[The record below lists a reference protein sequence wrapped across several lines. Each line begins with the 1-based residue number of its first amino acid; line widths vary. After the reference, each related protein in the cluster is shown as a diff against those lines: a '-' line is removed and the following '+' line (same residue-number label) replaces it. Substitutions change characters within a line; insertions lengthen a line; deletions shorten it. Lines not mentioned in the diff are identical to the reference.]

1 MPLRLTL
8 PTLAACALLTAFA
21 AVPQPARAGFDAAEA
36 RSVAAAINK
45 DRRLGHMLRQCPA
58 DVFGK
63 RQATARVSRAATG
76 SKASCEANPAACFRA
91 CIQAADGDACLRL
104 AHTFQGHD
112 EVVRPLHAETL
123 FTLACASGEG
133 SGCTNRGAG
142 IRNGDFAGDPFKRKP
157 DHVQESCQY
166 RSFKIAC
173 EQDDAWG
180 CAMLGQSY
188 EYGEGTRGNAALAR
202 AAYEKSCRL
211 APDFEACDF
220 AKPRLEDL
228 AKSRD

>member
-1 MPLRLTL
+1 MPLRLAL
-8 PTLAACALLTAFA
+8 PALAACTLLSAVA

-36 RSVAAAINK
+36 RSVAAAISK
-45 DRRLGHMLRQCPA
+45 DRRLSHMLRQCPA

-63 RQATARVSRAATG
+63 RQATARLPRAI
-76 SKASCEANPAACFRA
+76 SKASCEDSPGACFRA
-91 CIQAADGDACLRL
+91 CVQGADGEACFRL
-104 AHTFQGHD
+104 ALTFQSHD

-123 FTLACASGEG
+123 FALACANGEG

-142 IRNGDFAGDPFKRKP
+142 IRNGDYAGDPFKRKP
-157 DHVQESCQY
+157 EAVQESCQY

-188 EYGEGTRGNAALAR
+188 QYGEGTRGNAALAR

-211 APDFEACDF
+211 APDFEACEF
-220 AKPRLEDL
+220 ARPRLKDL
-228 AKSRD
+228 AESRS

>member
-1 MPLRLTL
+1 MRLRLS
-8 PTLAACALLTAFA
+8 LAACTLLTAISA

-36 RSVAAAINK
+36 RAVAAAINR
-45 DRRLGHMLRQCPA
+45 DRRLTHMLRQCPA

-63 RQATARVSRAATG
+63 RRPKASATRASAG
-76 SKASCEANPAACFRA
+76 SQASCEARPGACFRA
-91 CIQAADGDACLRL
+91 CVQAADGEACFRL
-104 AHTFQGHD
+104 AQTFQSHED
-112 EVVRPLHAETL
+112 VIRPLHAETL

-142 IRNGDFAGDPFKRKP
+142 IRNGDYAGDPFKRKP
-157 DHVQESCQY
+157 EHVQESCQY

-173 EQDDAWG
+173 DEDDAWG

-188 EYGEGTRGNAALAR
+188 QYGEGTRGNPALAR

-211 APDFEACDF
+211 APDFEACEF
-220 AKPRLEDL
+220 IRPRLETLRKGQD
-228 AKSRD
+228 